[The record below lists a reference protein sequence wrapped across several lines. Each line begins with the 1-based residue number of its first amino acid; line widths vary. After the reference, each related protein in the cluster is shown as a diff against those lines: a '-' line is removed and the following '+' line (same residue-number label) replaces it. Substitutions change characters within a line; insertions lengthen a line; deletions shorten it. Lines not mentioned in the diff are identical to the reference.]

1 MGKPK
6 DRSVNATVISR
17 DDAIAQG
24 AKRYFTGVPCKRGH
38 VAERMV
44 SNHTCLDCQLE
55 TNLRG
60 RAADPERFIAYSRD
74 TGAVWRHRHPDAARE
89 RYYQNPE
96 YHIAR
101 AGLWG
106 QNNRERA
113 RAIKAAWKAR
123 NPEAD
128 HEYRTRRY
136 RATKQASPPWLTEE
150 HRAQMAAIYTEAK
163 TRPGGPW
170 HVDHIVPLL
179 GKNVSGLHVP
189 WNLQILPAAE
199 NCRKGNRLSDVEA
212 RAV

>member
-1 MGKPK
+1 M
-6 DRSVNATVISR
+6 
-17 DDAIAQG
+17 
-24 AKRYFTGVPCKRGH
+24 
-38 VAERMV
+38 VA
-44 SNHTCLDCQLE
+44 NHTCLDCQVE

-60 RAADPERFIAYSRD
+60 RAADPKRFIAYSRE
-74 TGAVWRHRHPDAARE
+74 TGAKWRRRHPSAARE
-89 RYYQNPE
+89 RYY
-96 YHIAR
+96 
-101 AGLWG
+101 
-106 QNNRERA
+106 NNREYSLAKSAEWSRKNPEKA
-113 RAIKAAWKAR
+113 RANKAAWKAR

-199 NCRKGNRLSDVEA
+199 NCRKGNRLSEMEA
-212 RAV
+212 TSV